1 MDSYNTR
8 YRVYGLCV
16 EPLMKKFF
24 RRLKNFFSIKRIKQ
38 QISVLWQRLKYFFSI
53 KRIKQQIKR
62 LFKRLKRLDYRHYIC
77 VGITLVMIFTAIFGF
92 PYAFGRLIESIKDFG
107 LSIAYYFQSL
117 FTDKVTVKA
126 SVIEYSEFPLR
137 LPFNLPSTWIEF
149 KAFMSSYWQVF
160 FKKETI
166 VGYFSKIGTS
176 LYNLCYLLLLL
187 MPLVLVGY
195 ILFSRL
201 LNKQNNN
208 YNEDSKPLKIF
219 KKIVSVTITPA
230 NKWLKDF
237 IAFVKE
243 HGYYFKLWLWIT
255 AYAFS
260 FITIFIEFIAF
271 YFYFVVSFD
280 LLHVYTQVVKLFL
293 DLSAMIDFIPPLG
306 WLIIGAT
313 VVNFIRRKIG
323 YKRLYHNENKN
334 KGFINARPIV
344 VMGCGTVGTG
354 KTSLITDM
362 ALSEDV
368 MLRQKA
374 FELLLENDTLFPNF
388 PWINLEN
395 GIKLNIKRHRIY
407 NLATCKKYISFLR
420 FAFENRFGN
429 KAVQKSVLRHLKRYY
444 GFSYGNLIFD
454 YDYEKYGLY
463 RDNKLELKYVWE
475 VLKSYTQLYFIYV
488 VQSSLIIGNYSVR
501 TDSIMS
507 DEDNFPMWDTDF
519 FKRDSRYLEAYSR
532 HAKILD
538 FDALRLGRKVL
549 QDNPNKDSFEF
560 GVVLVTEIG
569 KERGNNLENVGM
581 KKSDDTTNPKNDLFN
596 QWLKMV
602 RHSSTVDNFP
612 FVKVLTDDQRPSSWG
627 ADARDLCEIVRIKER
642 SETELLMPLFALGE
656 LFHDFVYSKFADLYY
671 RYRYSRGDNTLTM
684 YLLKGFVTKFHNYY
698 TGIYNTFGT
707 RTLTVL
713 LEDGSLDGTTVKGK
727 YYLSVKKLYSKRFA
741 TDSFGDYYTE
751 KCARSYVGLADL
763 REYVTERAS
772 FDELAL
778 QNSYWINDIR
788 KWM

>member
-1 MDSYNTR
+1 MGSFNTR
-8 YRVYGLCV
+8 YRLFSLRMGAR
-16 EPLMKKFF
+16 MKKLFI
-24 RRLKNFFSIKRIKQ
+24 RLKK
-38 QISVLWQRLKYFFSI
+38 
-53 KRIKQQIKR
+53 
-62 LFKRLKRLDYRHYIC
+62 LDYRHYIC
-77 VGITLVMIFTAIFGF
+77 WEITLALLVVAIYCF
-92 PYAFGRLIESIKDFG
+92 PYAFGRLLESFKDLGRSFG
-107 LSIAYYFQSL
+107 YYFQSM
-117 FTDKVTVKA
+117 FSDKVSIEP
-126 SVIEYSEFPLR
+126 SVTSFSQYPLK
-137 LPFNLPSTWIEF
+137 LLFNLPSTWEDF
-149 KAFMSSYWQVF
+149 KVFWTSYWQTFV
-160 FKKETI
+160 KKEI
-166 VGYFSKIGTS
+166 IAGYFSLIGAF
-176 LYNLCYLLLLL
+176 LYNVCYFILLFVPVFLIA
-187 MPLVLVGY
+187 Y
-195 ILFSRL
+195 ILFSQA
-201 LNKQNNN
+201 LNKENND
-208 YNEDSKPLKIF
+208 YNVDSKPLKVF
-219 KKIVSVTITPA
+219 KKIVSVTIAPV

-237 IAFVKE
+237 LTFVQN
-243 HGYYFKLWLWIT
+243 HSYYLKLWLWII

-260 FITIFIEFIAF
+260 FITIVIEFIAF
-271 YFYFVVSFD
+271 YFYFVMSFD
-280 LLHVYTQVVKLFL
+280 VISIYTQVVKLFF
-293 DLSAMIDFIPPLG
+293 DLSAMIDFIPLVG
-306 WLIIGAT
+306 WIVIAC
-313 VVNFIRRKIG
+313 VVTDKIRRKIG
-323 YKRLYHNENKN
+323 YNRLEHNENKN
-334 KGFINARPIV
+334 RGFINARPIV

-374 FELLLENDTLFPNF
+374 FKLLLENDTLFPNF

-395 GIKLNIKRHRIY
+395 GIKLNMRRHKIY
-407 NLATCKKYISFLR
+407 NLATCKKYVSFLR
-420 FAFENRFGN
+420 FAFENRFRD
-429 KAVQKSVLRHLKRYY
+429 KSVQKSVLRHLKRYY
-444 GFSYGNLIFD
+444 GFSYDNLIFD

-463 RDNKLELKYVWE
+463 RDNKLERKYVWD

-501 TDSIMS
+501 TDNVMT
-507 DEDNFPMWDTDF
+507 DTGNFPMWDNDF
-519 FKRDSRYLEAYSR
+519 FKRDSRFLEAYSR

-549 QDNPNKDSFEF
+549 NDNPNKDSFEF

-581 KKSDDTTNPKNDLFN
+581 KKSDETTNPKNDLFN

-642 SETELLMPLFALGE
+642 SETSLLMPLFALGE
-656 LFHDFVYSKFADLYY
+656 LFHDFVYNKFADLYY
-671 RYRYSRGDNTLTM
+671 RYRFLRSDNTLSM
-684 YLLKGFVTKFHNYY
+684 YLLKGFCTKFHNYY
-698 TGIYNTFGT
+698 TGLYNTFGT

-727 YYLSVKKLYSKRFA
+727 YYLSFKKLYSKRFA

-751 KCARSYVGLADL
+751 KCSRSYVGLADL

-772 FDELAL
+772 FDELAA

>member
-1 MDSYNTR
+1 M
-8 YRVYGLCV
+8 
-16 EPLMKKFF
+16 
-24 RRLKNFFSIKRIKQ
+24 
-38 QISVLWQRLKYFFSI
+38 
-53 KRIKQQIKR
+53 KR
-62 LFKRLKRLDYRHYIC
+62 LFKRLKKLDYRHYIC
-77 VGITLVMIFTAIFGF
+77 VEITLSVLAIAIFCF
-92 PYAFGRLIESIKDFG
+92 PYAFGRLIESFKDFG
-107 LSIAYYFQSL
+107 RSFLYYFQSMFL
-117 FTDKVTVKA
+117 DEVTVEPTVTAFSKYPLKA
-126 SVIEYSEFPLR
+126 
-137 LPFNLPSTWIEF
+137 PFNLPSTWEEF
-149 KAFMSSYWQVF
+149 QTFLGLYWQA
-160 FKKETI
+160 FKSKETLT
-166 VGYFSKIGTS
+166 GYFSKIGEIA
-176 LYNLCYLLLLL
+176 YNLSYFILLFVPFALIVYLL
-187 MPLVLVGY
+187 
-195 ILFSRL
+195 FSQA
-201 LNKQNNN
+201 LNKENNA
-208 YNEDSKPLKIF
+208 YNVDTKPLKVF
-219 KKIVSVTITPA
+219 KKVVSVTVTPVI
-230 NKWLKDF
+230 KWLKDF
-237 IAFVKE
+237 MAFVKE
-243 HGYYFKLWLWIT
+243 YSYYLKLWLWIT
-255 AYAFS
+255 VYAFS
-260 FITIFIEFIAF
+260 FITILIEFIAF
-271 YFYFVVSFD
+271 SFYFVMSFD
-280 LLHVYTQVVKLFL
+280 LIHVYMQVVKLFL
-293 DLSAMIDFIPPLG
+293 DLSAMIDFIPLIG
-306 WLIIGAT
+306 WIIIAGV
-313 VVNFIRRKIG
+313 VVNKIRRRIG
-323 YKRLYHNENKN
+323 YNRLEHNENKN
-334 KGFINARPIV
+334 RGFINARPIV

-374 FELLLENDTLFPNF
+374 FELILENDMLFSNF

-395 GIKLNIKRHRIY
+395 GIKLNMRRHRIY
-407 NLATCKKYISFLR
+407 NLATCKKYVSFLR
-420 FAFENRFGN
+420 FAFENRFTD

-444 GFSYGNLIFD
+444 GFTYKNLLFD

-463 RDNKLELKYVWE
+463 KDNKLERKYVWE

-501 TDSIMS
+501 TDNVMANLG
-507 DEDNFPMWDTDF
+507 NFPMWDNDF

-549 QDNPNKDSFEF
+549 KDNPNKDSFEF

-581 KKSDDTTNPKNDLFN
+581 KKSDETTNPKNDLFN

-642 SETELLMPLFALGE
+642 SETQLLMPLFALGE
-656 LFHDFVYSKFADLYY
+656 LFHDFVYNKFADLYY

-727 YYLSVKKLYSKRFA
+727 YYLSVKKLCSKRFA

-751 KCARSYVGLADL
+751 KCVRSYVGLADL

-772 FDELAL
+772 FDELSS
-778 QNSYWINDIR
+778 QNSYWINDIK

>member
-1 MDSYNTR
+1 M
-8 YRVYGLCV
+8 
-16 EPLMKKFF
+16 
-24 RRLKNFFSIKRIKQ
+24 
-38 QISVLWQRLKYFFSI
+38 
-53 KRIKQQIKR
+53 KR
-62 LFKRLKRLDYRHYIC
+62 LFKRLKSLDYRHYIC
-77 VGITLVMIFTAIFGF
+77 IEITAAVIVVAIYCF
-92 PYAFGRLIESIKDFG
+92 PYAFGRLIESFKDFG
-107 LSIAYYFQSL
+107 RSFLYYFQSM
-117 FTDKVTVKA
+117 FSDETNATP
-126 SVIEYSEFPLR
+126 SVIEFSKYPLK
-137 LPFNLPSTWIEF
+137 LPFSLPSTWEEF
-149 KAFMSSYWQVF
+149 KTFLGLYWQT
-160 FKKETI
+160 FKSKETI
-166 VGYFSKIGTS
+166 AGYFSKIGTVA
-176 LYNLCYLLLLL
+176 YNLSYFILIFIPLALIGYLL
-187 MPLVLVGY
+187 
-195 ILFSRL
+195 FSQAL
-201 LNKQNNN
+201 SKENND
-208 YNEDSKPLKIF
+208 YNVDSKPLMVF
-219 KKIVSVTITPA
+219 KKIISVSVAPVV
-230 NKWLKDF
+230 KWLKDF
-237 IAFVKE
+237 MAFVKA
-243 HGYYFKLWLWIT
+243 HSYYLKLWIWIT
-255 AYAFS
+255 VYAFS

-271 YFYFVVSFD
+271 YFYFVASFD
-280 LLHVYTQVVKLFL
+280 FVHLYTQVVKLFL
-293 DLSAMIDFIPPLG
+293 DLSAMIDFIPVIG
-306 WLIIGAT
+306 WVIIAF
-313 VVNFIRRKIG
+313 VVIDKIRRKIG
-323 YKRLYHNENKN
+323 YNRLEHNENKN
-334 KGFINARPIV
+334 RGFINARPIV

-374 FELLLENDTLFPNF
+374 FELLLENDVLFPNF

-395 GIKLNIKRHRIY
+395 GIKSNIHRHRIY
-407 NLATCKKYISFLR
+407 NLATCKKYVSFLR
-420 FAFENRFGN
+420 FAFENRFKD
-429 KAVQKSVLRHLKRYY
+429 KAVRKSILRHLKRYY
-444 GFSYGNLIFD
+444 GFSYDNLIFD
-454 YDYEKYGLY
+454 YDYTTYGLY
-463 RDNKLELKYVWE
+463 KDNKLERKYIWE

-501 TDSIMS
+501 TDNVMADIG
-507 DEDNFPMWDTDF
+507 NFPMWDSDF

-581 KKSDDTTNPKNDLFN
+581 KKSDETTNPKNDLFN

-642 SETELLMPLFALGE
+642 SETSLLMPLFALGE
-656 LFHDFVYSKFADLYY
+656 LFHDFIYNKFADLYY
-671 RYRYSRGDNTLTM
+671 RYRFSRSDNTLTM

-698 TGIYNTFGT
+698 TGLYNTFGT

-713 LEDGSLDGTTVKGK
+713 LEDGSLDGTTVEGK

-772 FDELAL
+772 FDELAA